1 MSDAQRAAAA
11 GDVVGVGLA
20 EVGQRGAVVDQVVV
34 ARGAQIPSTGID
46 FDGLHAS
53 DGRQFNED
61 HSVGASGLIGTK
73 VVDLLTA
80 EGHDVVAASRGSG
93 VDVLTG
99 DGLAEALS
107 GADALVDV
115 VNSPSFED
123 DPVMEFF
130 TKSTTNLVDAAK
142 RAGVGHYVAL
152 SIVGVDGLPD
162 SGYMRAKVV
171 QEKIITESGLPY
183 TIVRATQFAEFAD
196 AITDSMTV
204 GDEVRVPDALIQPV
218 AADDVATDVARAAVA
233 EPLGGIVNIGG
244 PEKISFEQMARDVLA
259 RRGDDKTVVVDPQAG
274 YFGTL
279 LAERSLVTPD

>member
-1 MSDAQRAAAA
+1 MKIT
-11 GDVVGVGLA
+11 V
-20 EVGQRGAVVDQVVV
+20 
-34 ARGAQIPSTGID
+34 
-46 FDGLHAS
+46 
-53 DGRQFNED
+53 
-61 HSVGASGLIGTK
+61 VGASGLIGTK

-99 DGLAEALS
+99 DGLADALS

-115 VNSPSFED
+115 LNSPSFDD

-130 TKSTTNLVDAAK
+130 TTSATNLVAAAK
-142 RAGVGHYVAL
+142 AAGVGHYVAL
-152 SIVGVDGLPD
+152 SIVGADGLPD

-183 TIVRATQFAEFAD
+183 TIVRATQFAEFTD
-196 AITDSMTV
+196 AIADSMAT

-218 AADDVATDVARAAVA
+218 AADDVARDVARAAVA
-233 EPLGGIVNIGG
+233 QPLGGVVNIGG
-244 PEKISFEQMARDVLA
+244 PQKISFEQMAREVVR
-259 RRGDDKTVVVDPQAG
+259 RRGDDKTIVVDPQAR
-274 YFGTL
+274 YFGTR

>member
-1 MSDAQRAAAA
+1 MD
-11 GDVVGVGLA
+11 
-20 EVGQRGAVVDQVVV
+20 
-34 ARGAQIPSTGID
+34 
-46 FDGLHAS
+46 
-53 DGRQFNED
+53 
-61 HSVGASGLIGTK
+61 
-73 VVDLLTA
+73 
-80 EGHDVVAASRGSG
+80 
-93 VDVLTG
+93 
-99 DGLAEALS
+99 
-107 GADALVDV
+107 
-115 VNSPSFED
+115 
-123 DPVMEFF
+123 FF

-204 GDEVRVPDALIQPV
+204 GNEVRVPDALIQPV

-233 EPLGGIVNIGG
+233 DPLGGIVNIGG
-244 PEKISFEQMARDVLA
+244 PEKVSFEQMARDVLA
-259 RRGDDKTVVVDPQAG
+259 RRGDDKTVVVDAQAA
-274 YFGTL
+274 YYGTL